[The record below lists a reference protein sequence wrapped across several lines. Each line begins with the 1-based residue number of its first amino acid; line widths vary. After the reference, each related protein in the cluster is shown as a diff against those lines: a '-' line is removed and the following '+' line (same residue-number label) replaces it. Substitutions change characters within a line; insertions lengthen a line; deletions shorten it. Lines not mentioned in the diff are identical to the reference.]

1 MPGGFRYDEWRSC
14 RARSSVRAPGSYE
27 LSAAMRSPWFFRGLA
42 PALVIAALFATPA
55 PAVECVPVATWMVPA
70 AEGAKQARGD
80 EVLAAAARRPV
91 VLLGES
97 HDSAEH
103 HRWQLQTIAAL
114 HQLRPNL
121 VLGFEMFPRRVQP
134 ALDRWVAG
142 ELSEEAFLAQTD
154 WRNVWRFDPQLYL
167 PLFHFA
173 RMNRVPMVAL
183 NVESALT
190 REVAQKGFDAVAPAT
205 REGVGRPAPPSEAY
219 LDWLLPIYGEH
230 SRPGAA
236 GARRDRNDP
245 GFRRFVESQQVW
257 DRAMAEAL
265 AAAGKR
271 AGAPLVV
278 GVMGSGH
285 IVNGFGVPH
294 QLRDLGVTDVGTL
307 LPWDRG
313 SDCKRLVAGLADAVF
328 GVAAPPEPA
337 QRRPRLGVV
346 VEQAGDGVRI
356 GQVEKGSL
364 AEASGIRE
372 GDLVVAVAGQ
382 PAKRPDDLVAAVR
395 RQPPGTWLPLRV
407 KRGADT
413 LDLVAKFPPQSE

>member
-1 MPGGFRYDEWRSC
+1 MH
-14 RARSSVRAPGSYE
+14 APR
-27 LSAAMRSPWFFRGLA
+27 LLRGLA
-42 PALVIAALFATPA
+42 LALVVASLAATPA
-55 PAVECVPVATWMVPA
+55 AGGECVPVAAWVMPA
-70 AEGAKQARGD
+70 AEGAKQVRGD
-80 EVLAAAARRPV
+80 ELLAAAARRPV

-114 HQLRPNL
+114 HQLRPHL

-190 REVAQKGFDAVAPAT
+190 REIAQKGFDAVAPAS

-230 SRPGAA
+230 ARPGAA
-236 GARRDRNDP
+236 GTRRDRNDP

-265 AAAGKR
+265 VAAGR
-271 AGAPLVV
+271 RPGGPLVV

-294 QLRDLGVTDVGTL
+294 QLRDLGVAEVATL

-313 SDCKRLVAGLADAVF
+313 GDCKRLVAGLADAVF

-337 QRRPRLGVV
+337 PRRPRLGVV
-346 VEQAGDGVRI
+346 VEQAGDGVR
-356 GQVEKGSL
+356 VSRVDKGSL

-372 GDLVVAVAGQ
+372 GDFVVEVAGQ
-382 PAKRPDDLVAAVR
+382 PAKRPDDLVGAVR

-407 KRGADT
+407 RRGVDT
-413 LDLVAKFPPQSE
+413 LELVAKFPPQVE